1 MGWTRLLG
9 FKKKEKKFDTRRRTM
24 NRSFLDSAFQVAAS
38 QLIHNNIYITPTLV
52 YKPNSIHSPKIW
64 KKWQNLEE

>member
-1 MGWTRLLG
+1 MGWTKPLE
-9 FKKKEKKFDTRRRTM
+9 FKKKEKKFDTLRRAM
-24 NRSFLDSAFQVAAS
+24 NRSFLDLAFQVAAF
-38 QLIHNNIYITPTLV
+38 QLTHNNIYMTATSV

>member
-1 MGWTRLLG
+1 MGWTGPLE
-9 FKKKEKKFDTRRRTM
+9 FKKKEKKFDTRRRAV
-24 NRSFLDSAFQVAAS
+24 NPSFLAPAFQVAAF
-38 QLIHNNIYITPTLV
+38 QLTRHNIYITPTLV

>member
-9 FKKKEKKFDTRRRTM
+9 FKKKFDTRRAV
-24 NRSFLDSAFQVAAS
+24 NPSFLDSAFQVAAF
-38 QLIHNNIYITPTLV
+38 QLTHHNIYTTPTPV

>member
-1 MGWTRLLG
+1 MGWTKLLW
-9 FKKKEKKFDTRRRTM
+9 FKKKEKKFDTRWRAM
-24 NRSFLDSAFQVAAS
+24 NPSFLDPAFQVTAF
-38 QLIHNNIYITPTLV
+38 QLTHHNIYMTPTSV